1 MVQRTK
7 AESGH
12 RRGSMNNQQLQDLVN
27 AGIGLYKAGEENL
40 QGFLSTLQKS
50 FEELKSKGAQDS
62 SETAVKL
69 RDSLDQTIKG
79 VKDVSEKAEG
89 NLKAV
94 LDEAQK
100 NYSQVFEQ
108 IKSFVGEERIKDL
121 NTRMDELSKL
131 IQERTGNIVN
141 QGKGQSSATATPR
154 ASKPAARA
162 AATEA

>member
-1 MVQRTK
+1 
-7 AESGH
+7 
-12 RRGSMNNQQLQDLVN
+12 MNNKQLQDLVN

-62 SETAVKL
+62 SETATRL
-69 RDSLDQTIKG
+69 RESLDNTIKG

-94 LDEAQK
+94 LDEARK

-108 IKSFVGEERIKDL
+108 IKAFVGEERIADL
-121 NTRMDELSKL
+121 NTRIDELSKL
-131 IQERTGNIVN
+131 IQERTDSIVGQAKGNAAP
-141 QGKGQSSATATPR
+141 KAAPK
-154 ASKPAARA
+154 KPAAKP
-162 AATEA
+162 AATAES